1 MLNNFPTNMMV
12 QFNCFLNKIQTS
24 ETHETKNPSIILET
38 HLNILAFSFHSAHHV
53 VGSSLVLY

>member
-12 QFNCFLNKIQTS
+12 QFNCLNKIETS

-38 HLNILAFSFHSAHHV
+38 HLNILAFSVFTQHIM
-53 VGSSLVLY
+53 

>member
-12 QFNCFLNKIQTS
+12 QFNCFLNKIETS

-38 HLNILAFSFHSAHHV
+38 HLNILAFSLFTQHIM
-53 VGSSLVLY
+53 